1 MMFTHKR
8 KTIED
13 YFDNTH
19 SKKTRTHVQNMTND
33 EKKIKDAK
41 NRDKYS
47 FLLNQAIQKIKC
59 LFTSIE

>member
-19 SKKTRTHVQNMTND
+19 SKKIRTHVQNMINN
-33 EKKIKDAK
+33 EKKIEDVKNKDR
-41 NRDKYS
+41 NIHFY
-47 FLLNQAIQKIKC
+47 
-59 LFTSIE
+59 

>member
-1 MMFTHKR
+1 MTFTHKR

-19 SKKTRTHVQNMTND
+19 SKKIRTHVQNMTND

-41 NRDKYS
+41 NRDRNIHFY
-47 FLLNQAIQKIKC
+47 
-59 LFTSIE
+59 